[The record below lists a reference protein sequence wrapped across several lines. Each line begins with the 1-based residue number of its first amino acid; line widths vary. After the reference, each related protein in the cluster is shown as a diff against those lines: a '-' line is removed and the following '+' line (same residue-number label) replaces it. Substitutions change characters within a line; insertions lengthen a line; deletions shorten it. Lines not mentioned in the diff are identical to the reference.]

1 MSTAAGVDPLVAA
14 KLGFPKLRYVFV
26 ELERRWSCT
35 TLPKDLVQ
43 ETVAITDLYVSGSN
57 LRLRE
62 ERSLSGGPPL
72 LRLSRKVDVDAS
84 TRLISSI
91 YLQESEFALLK
102 GALQGNTLRKLR
114 HRLAGPDEV
123 TLAVDEFE
131 GPLAG
136 LMLLEAEFRSPDA
149 RERFRPPWFAGEE
162 VTSNTHFTGGLLATQ
177 GRPDDRLDGARA
189 TRER

>member
-1 MSTAAGVDPLVAA
+1 MSTASGVDPLVAA

-72 LRLSRKVDVDAS
+72 VFPLIPEPKRLRGFPGRADLPLSTE
-84 TRLISSI
+84 TR
-91 YLQESEFALLK
+91 
-102 GALQGNTLRKLR
+102 
-114 HRLAGPDEV
+114 V
-123 TLAVDEFE
+123 
-131 GPLAG
+131 
-136 LMLLEAEFRSPDA
+136 
-149 RERFRPPWFAGEE
+149 
-162 VTSNTHFTGGLLATQ
+162 
-177 GRPDDRLDGARA
+177 
-189 TRER
+189 